1 METLW
6 QKIQFWKRKMP
17 KLDDD
22 FVLVT
27 VNSENDSTFP
37 TTLAVQLLV
46 DKYKDILYYYENAKF
61 EVVNEQGMLTFDYSI
76 LDDGG
81 HDQVELKADHE
92 FKTLLGD
99 ILVEITTTFDRDKIE
114 TRENDTEESDLQ

>member
-1 METLW
+1 MARLW
-6 QKIQFWKRKMP
+6 EKLRFWKKKMP
-17 KLDDD
+17 KKDQD

-61 EVVNEQGMLTFDYSI
+61 EVVEEQGMLTFDYCI
-76 LDDGG
+76 LDDAG
-81 HDQVELKADHE
+81 HDQIELKKDHD
-92 FKTLLGD
+92 FKTLIGD

-114 TRENDTEESDLQ
+114 TRENDL

>member
-1 METLW
+1 MVKLW
-6 QKIQFWKRKMP
+6 EKLQFWKKKMLEVD
-17 KLDDD
+17 KD

-27 VNSENDSTFP
+27 VDSENDPSFP

-61 EVVNEQGMLTFDYSI
+61 EVVDGQGMLSFDYCI
-76 LDDGG
+76 LDAGA
-81 HDQVELKADHE
+81 HDEIELKKDHE

-99 ILVEITTTFDRDKIE
+99 ILVEITTTFDRTKIE
-114 TRENDTEESDLQ
+114 TRENNTEESGV